1 MKKFYAFIFFT
12 FNSLIITAQSPTG
25 NSTEVGITEGQLS
38 VSLTGGATYSIPI
51 AVPPGING
59 VVPQVGLV
67 YNSQGGN
74 GLAGYGWNISG
85 ISAITRIPSSKFHDG
100 TIDEVD
106 FDSLDRF
113 ALDGQRLVI
122 KSGTNG
128 IYGANGTVYET
139 ENFSNIKI
147 TSLIGTSGQIWFKV
161 EYPDGSIALYGAA
174 NDSSTNMVWGISSWE
189 NPQGVSI
196 SYSYILTNN
205 NLSIEYIKYG
215 SIATNTP
222 INQIKFIYGAR
233 QRPEQAYVGGQSIL
247 NNTILSTIQVT
258 GNGVGFRN
266 YILDYNSTSIGYQRL
281 KKITESSGDGTKSL
295 NPTVFGYEDTPLSIA
310 SNPKK
315 GILNFPENFSSDEDF
330 VGDFNDDGKIDLIG
344 YNSINTNNPYG
355 PGCFLSDIS
364 GDGDIQA
371 KPLTFLADA
380 AITMLSENNKIAS
393 YKGLLVINESA
404 DFKNY
409 TFNVYSLRNNI
420 EVLEYQKKIDLTL
433 LTANDGDYI
442 SAHLKG
448 DFNGDGLTDILLKR
462 DNKNDNEDSEW
473 FFVDLDRNKKSD
485 FFYSLGKF
493 RANFSTGD
501 FNGDGKLDLFDLSNT
516 SVQVF
521 SVDEITH
528 QFKQL
533 TTLYN
538 FSNCFSSSD
547 KNLLGDFNGDHK
559 MDFVHFRYYCDQPEY
574 SIFLSTGSSFVKHVF
589 NYQVPNFGNTY
600 VQNKVLDINNDG
612 KADILEIQST
622 IPISSP
628 WIPSIIGY
636 ISTGDSMI
644 RTELGNVEM
653 SFSSFFPY
661 KNNEDKSTLEIISLG
676 RVANSFKFLKNEK
689 KDVLLKSIT
698 NGNGVKES
706 ITYSALN
713 DSNQSGAVY
722 TASKDIEFYPNKDL
736 IFANDFPLVSEILK
750 QSATVYKRQQFYYHG
765 AVANVE
771 GLGFLGFR
779 AMMRTNWYNDA
790 TSVISSV
797 SKNNIALRGANIEN
811 FTAPGITLP
820 SSATPSTYISKSILT
835 YNTPTDALQA
845 NKVFKLKNTFS
856 QQFNGLDNTSSETTP
871 VYDTYNNLTQST
883 IMLKNGATVEQTTVS
898 NVVYDNQPTGT
909 PYYIGRP
916 TNKTQ
921 NITVTGDVMTSEEKY
936 VYNNHLLSQIKKR
949 GNDLNDFITEDN
961 IYDAFGNITKK
972 TITAPTLASNPAPAP
987 RVTSYEYD
995 ISGRFLTKS
1004 TDIEG
1009 LITSFA
1015 YNTSSGVLNSQT
1027 NPYGLTTAYLY
1038 DSWYKKT
1045 KTTDYLGKSNTY
1057 VYSRTNN
1064 VNTLIAT
1071 TGDDGSSSEETFDE
1085 LGRKIKSGAKNVQGI
1100 FSYITYLYDS
1110 FDRNN
1115 KTSEPYLGNS
1125 SPSQWNE
1132 TKYDIYGRPIQNI
1145 SYTGKTVNITYTGL
1159 TTVANEGSKSK
1170 SSIKNAIGNVI
1181 SVTDNPGGTITYT
1194 YFANGNVKSSTF
1206 NNITTTITQDGW
1218 GRKLTLSD
1226 PSAGLYQYS
1235 YNGFGELLTETAPNP
1250 KGVTTYTLNDV
1261 GKLKQKTIAG
1271 DAANSRTTY
1280 LYDPSSK
1287 LLTTSTFEDLNEGT
1301 NTIVNAF
1308 EYDTYKRATKST
1320 ETTPFAIFT
1329 KTITYDGFGRIDKE
1343 TSKAEARIG
1352 GKSSSKTMM
1361 NTYRYGQPYM
1371 LIDDTSHRPKLQ
1383 TNTVN
1388 AKGKLLNGFIYNNT
1402 GYTNV
1407 TNTYDTYNL
1416 LSQTKHDN
1424 STTSTNMMTLNT
1436 VFDAQKG
1443 NLTSRANSLFA
1454 TNQSF
1459 EYDEQD
1465 RLTKWSESPEL
1476 ILNNTF
1482 DTAPDGFIADSGV
1495 TLMPNFS
1502 NTGMLAVKVTT
1513 ANLGISKKIVS
1524 GASVGD
1530 TYRIQLLRTS
1540 GDKISV
1546 ILREQDASGTNFIDT
1561 VISTISGPIDQD
1573 YKIKTYSDLVIRII
1587 KTDATAFA
1595 GTPTFFIDNL
1605 NVQKYNPKTQQYDAA
1620 GKITQNELG
1629 TYAYN
1634 VSGKPY
1640 QNSSINPTPATATYY
1655 QTKPLQT
1662 ITYNTFKSPVSIT
1675 EQGVDIMNF
1684 TYNDSNQRS
1693 TMFYGGLGPKESRR
1707 YRKYYSSDG
1716 TMEIKQDMF
1725 NNNALE
1731 IITYI
1736 AGDGYSAPMI
1746 VKSDGTTQNYL
1757 YLHRDYQGS
1766 IVAISNDSGTI
1777 VEKRLFDPWGAI
1789 IKVQDGAGTALTGL
1803 TILDRGYTGHEHLQ
1817 SVGLINMN
1825 ARLYDPK
1832 LHRFLQPDNYV
1843 QDPSN
1848 TQNYN
1853 RYGYVLNNPLKYID
1867 PSGESYDDDD
1877 DDPTLGWDYED
1888 GTEWIDKYGRWIYN
1902 REFQTWIGKDGASD
1916 IFNAI
1921 ALNEIIIPRG
1931 VPASA
1936 PNGFYATGLTAYST
1950 ENTWGLT
1957 GFNFG
1962 GNYKNQGGF
1971 SAGFDVSGFKAD
1983 FGNYSSQAFID
1994 LRAKVSGIEA
2004 KATVGYGNK
2013 ILTQTVTASGAL
2025 FSAEANLKGAALTG
2039 QGGKYGLNAGFDLGA
2054 YAAKGDITS
2063 EVKILGINISYT
2075 YGGSFASAHAGG
2087 EFDAHWNNQT
2097 GVFHLSG
2104 LEHAGFGIGEIAGT
2118 KISVPFRAWYNF
2130 FLQ

>member
-1 MKKFYAFIFFT
+1 MKHFYFTLIFLI
-12 FNSLIITAQSPTG
+12 NSLFISAQTPTG
-25 NSTEVGITEGQLS
+25 GSTEVGITEGQLS
-38 VSLTGGATYSIPI
+38 VSLTGSALYSIPI

-85 ISAITRIPSSKFHDG
+85 ISAITRIPSTKFHDG

-161 EYPDGSIALYGAA
+161 EYPDGSIALYGTA

-189 NPQGVSI
+189 NPQGVRI

-247 NNTILSTIQVT
+247 KNTILSTIQVT

-266 YILDYNSTSIGYQRL
+266 YILDYNSTSLGYQRL

-295 NPTVFGYEDTPLSIA
+295 NPTVFDYEDTPVSIA

-315 GILNFPENFSSDEDF
+315 GILNYPENFSSDEDF
-330 VGDFNDDGKIDLIG
+330 AGDFNDDGKIDLIG
-344 YNSINTNNPYG
+344 YNSITGNIPDGKRYI
-355 PGCFLSDIS
+355 LSDIS
-364 GDGDIQA
+364 GNGDIQA
-371 KPLTFLADA
+371 KPLTILAGANDVFSV
-380 AITMLSENNKIAS
+380 TMLSKDNKIAS
-393 YKGLLVINESA
+393 YKGLLVINGTA
-404 DFKNY
+404 DSKNY
-409 TFNVYSLRNNI
+409 TFNVYSLQNNI
-420 EVLEYQKKIDLTL
+420 EILEYQKKIDFTF
-433 LTANDGDYI
+433 LTANDGDYV
-442 SAHLKG
+442 SAYYKG
-448 DFNGDGLTDILLKR
+448 DFNGDGLTDILMKR

-493 RANFSTGD
+493 QANFSTGD
-501 FNGDGKLDLFDLSNT
+501 FNGDGKLDLFNLSNT

-528 QFKQL
+528 QFKEL

-538 FSNCFSSSD
+538 FSNCSSSSD

-559 MDFVHFRYYCDQPEY
+559 MDFVHFRYYCGQPEY
-574 SIFLSTGSSFVKHVF
+574 SMFLSTGSSFVKHVF

-600 VQNKVLDINNDG
+600 VENKILDINNDG
-612 KADILEIQST
+612 KSDILEIQSA

-653 SFSSFFPY
+653 SFSSFFSY

-706 ITYSALN
+706 IIYSALN

-722 TASKDIEFYPNKDL
+722 TATKDIEFYPNKDL
-736 IFANDFPLVSEILK
+736 VFANDFPLVSEIVK
-750 QSATVYKRQQFYYHG
+750 QSATTYKRQQFSYYG

-779 AMMRTNWYNDA
+779 ATMRTNWFDNA
-790 TSVISSV
+790 TPVISSV

-811 FTAPGITLP
+811 FTALGITLP
-820 SSATPSTYISKSILT
+820 SSSTPSTYISKSILT
-835 YNTPTDALQA
+835 YNTATEALQA

-871 VYDTYNNLTQST
+871 VYDTYNNPTQST
-883 IMLKNGATVEQTTVS
+883 TTLKNGATVEQTTVS

-909 PYYIGRP
+909 TYYVGRP

-921 NITVTGDVMTSEEKY
+921 SVTVTGDVMNSEEKY
-936 VYNNHLLSQIKKR
+936 VYTNHLLSQIKKR

-961 IYDAFGNITKK
+961 IYDTFGNITKK
-972 TITAPTLASNPAPAP
+972 TITAPTIASNPAPAP

-1009 LITSFA
+1009 LVTTFA
-1015 YNTSSGVLNSQT
+1015 YNTSSGVLNSET
-1027 NPYGLTTAYLY
+1027 NPYSLTTAYLY
-1038 DSWYKKT
+1038 DSWFKKT
-1045 KTTDYLGKSNTY
+1045 KMTDYLGKNNTY
-1057 VYSRTNN
+1057 VYTRSTEKTI
-1064 VNTLIAT
+1064 VTA

-1085 LGRKIKSGAKNVQGI
+1085 LGRKIKSGAKNIQGV

-1110 FDRNN
+1110 YDRNYRA
-1115 KTSEPYLGNS
+1115 SEPYLGNS

-1159 TTVANEGSKSK
+1159 TTVADEGSKSK

-1181 SVTDNPGGTITYT
+1181 SITDNPGGTITYT
-1194 YFANGNVKSSTF
+1194 YFANGNLKSSTF
-1206 NNITTTITQDGW
+1206 NNTTTTITQDGW

-1261 GKLKQKTIAG
+1261 GKLTQKTIAG

-1287 LLTTSTFEDLNEGT
+1287 LLTTSTFEDLKEGT
-1301 NTIVNAF
+1301 STIVNAF
-1308 EYDTYKRATKST
+1308 EYDVSKRITKST

-1329 KTITYDGFGRIDKE
+1329 KTITYDAFGRIDKE
-1343 TSKAEARIG
+1343 TSKAEAIIG
-1352 GKSSSKTMM
+1352 GKSSSKTMQ
-1361 NTYRYGQPYM
+1361 NTYRYGQFYM

-1388 AKGKLLNGFIYNNT
+1388 ARGQLLNGFIYNNA
-1402 GYTNV
+1402 GYINV

-1443 NLTSRANSLFA
+1443 NLTSRTNSFFG

-1465 RLTKWSESPEL
+1465 RLTKWADSPEV

-1482 DTAPDGFIADSGV
+1482 DTTPDGFIADSGV

-1502 NTGMLAVKVTT
+1502 NSGMLAVKVTT

-1524 GASVGD
+1524 GASIGD
-1530 TYRIQLLRTS
+1530 TFKIKILRTT

-1561 VISTISGPIDQD
+1561 VLSTVSGPIDQD
-1573 YKIKTYSDLVIRII
+1573 YKIKTYSELVIKII
-1587 KTDATAFA
+1587 KTDANVFA

-1605 NVQKYNPKTQQYDAA
+1605 NVQKYYAKTQQYDAA

-1675 EQGVDIMNF
+1675 EQGVDIINF

-1707 YRKYYSSDG
+1707 YHKYYSSDG

-1725 NNNALE
+1725 NNNAVE

-1757 YLHRDYQGS
+1757 YLHRDYQGT
-1766 IVAISNDSGTI
+1766 IAAISNDSGTI

-1789 IKVQDGAGTALTGL
+1789 IKVQDGAGNTLAGL

-1817 SVGLINMN
+1817 SVGLIHMN
-1825 ARLYDPK
+1825 GRLYDPK
-1832 LHRFLQPDNYV
+1832 LHRFLQPDNFI

-1853 RYGYVLNNPLKYID
+1853 RYGYCLNNPTSYVD
-1867 PSGESYDDDD
+1867 PTGESYDDD
-1877 DDPTLGWDYED
+1877 DDPTLGWDYAD

-1902 REFQTWIGKDGASD
+1902 KEFQTWIGKDGASD

-1921 ALNEIIIPRG
+1921 ALNDIVVRG
-1931 VPASA
+1931 NSGNSSGNLSSLSVGMSGGITGSIDHPGGDNWATATLGFISLDLMVPEATDAAWPKWAGYAVAATVASA
-1936 PNGFYATGLTAYST
+1936 YLYGGDYIDKMNREIEGIKERALGPPGYQYALIANTSGFYPTMTAGSALPTGTTFLKAGDVWKYGETTSISRYNEAYLKSIGVGGVT
-1950 ENTWGLT
+1950 EVPQ
-1957 GFNFG
+1957 FY
-1962 GNYKNQGGF
+1962 GNQMQIKIQEKIMIY
-1971 SAGFDVSGFKAD
+1971 
-1983 FGNYSSQAFID
+1983 
-1994 LRAKVSGIEA
+1994 
-2004 KATVGYGNK
+2004 GYYFTNGTLPAGNK
-2013 ILTQTVTASGAL
+2013 I
-2025 FSAEANLKGAALTG
+2025 
-2039 QGGKYGLNAGFDLGA
+2039 
-2054 YAAKGDITS
+2054 
-2063 EVKILGINISYT
+2063 
-2075 YGGSFASAHAGG
+2075 
-2087 EFDAHWNNQT
+2087 
-2097 GVFHLSG
+2097 
-2104 LEHAGFGIGEIAGT
+2104 
-2118 KISVPFRAWYNF
+2118 FR
-2130 FLQ
+2130 